1 MRNNNKTLTIRKNSN
16 DAFKQNAAK
25 IIVKLLSLY
34 LLLKSKYSIS
44 KMDIYKISIYLTT
57 INLYLTNKLFPLLA
71 THKQQVNN
79 ALKFGIFILIPNL
92 VLGYLSHIE
101 KKKKFKVNS
110 KNVYNLLIS
119 GSKNHIASMY
129 LSTKFPRSFIYANSI
144 LSMTM
149 KTDSYIDILYN
160 QIQTIITNICLIIA
174 FSLLNETV
182 TTTKNAIVKV
192 IDFLF
197 NDINIDMTINN
208 QIKEIEYKSLITP

>member
-1 MRNNNKTLTIRKNSN
+1 MNKSLTIRKNSN
-16 DAFKQNAAK
+16 DSFKKNASK
-25 IIVKLLSLY
+25 MIVKLLSLY

-44 KMDIYKISIYLTT
+44 KMDIYKISMYLTT

-79 ALKFGIFILIPNL
+79 AMKFGIFILVPNL
-92 VLGYLSHIE
+92 VLGYLHHIE
-101 KKKKFKVNS
+101 KKKKFKVDS

-129 LSTKFPRSFIYANSI
+129 LSTKFPKSFIYANSI

-149 KTDSYIDILYN
+149 KTDSYIDVLYN

-182 TTTKNAIVKV
+182 TTTKSAIIQV
-192 IDFLF
+192 IEFLF
-197 NDINIDMTINN
+197 NDNFINMSFNN
-208 QIKEIEYKSLITP
+208 QVRGIESISWMAA